1 METIMDELIG
11 TINHFPWTRQVK
23 GWHICDGTTMQIN
36 TNQALFSL
44 LGNRFGGDGR
54 STFALPDL
62 RKKDEHGA
70 PTPYEDTDIVPYIC
84 IEGYYPS
91 WD

>member
-1 METIMDELIG
+1 MDELMG
-11 TINHFPWTRQVK
+11 TINHFPWTRPVK
-23 GWHICDGTTMQIN
+23 GWHICDGAIMQIN

-44 LGNRFGGDGR
+44 IGNRFGGDGR

-70 PTPYEDTDIVPYIC
+70 PIPFNEMDIVPYIC